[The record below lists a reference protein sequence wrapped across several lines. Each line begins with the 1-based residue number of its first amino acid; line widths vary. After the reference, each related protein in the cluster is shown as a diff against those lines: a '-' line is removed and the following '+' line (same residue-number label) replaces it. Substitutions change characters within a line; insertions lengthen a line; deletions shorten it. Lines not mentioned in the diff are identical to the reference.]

1 MRLALPALLALA
13 ACDGERQAPPAR
25 PITIANPYHDA
36 LLKAEELPRFATI
49 RATIDRN
56 GQPCR
61 TVRGAAA
68 QGDYENLKFWVV
80 RCANERGGTYLYGL
94 FLGPE
99 GDSQVR
105 SCESIPRLNA
115 ATPGLN
121 LPTCRPE
128 LIANG
133 NPATS
138 AASGD

>member
-1 MRLALPALLALA
+1 MRAAALALLALA

-25 PITIANPYHDA
+25 PIAMANPYHDA
-36 LLKAEELPRFATI
+36 LIKAEELPRYATI

-61 TVRGAAA
+61 TVRGAAP

-94 FLGPE
+94 FLGPD
-99 GDSQVR
+99 GNAQVR

-115 ATPGLN
+115 ASPGLN
-121 LPTCRPE
+121 LPACRPE
-128 LIANG
+128 LIASDD
-133 NPATS
+133 PATS
-138 AASGD
+138 SAPGD